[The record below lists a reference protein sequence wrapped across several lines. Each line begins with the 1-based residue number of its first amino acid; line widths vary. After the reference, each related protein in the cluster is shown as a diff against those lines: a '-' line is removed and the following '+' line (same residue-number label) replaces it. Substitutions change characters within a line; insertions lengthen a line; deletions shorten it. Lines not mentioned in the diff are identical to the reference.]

1 MIDLHAHTSAS
12 DGTYSPNELVTL
24 AKSEGIE
31 AIAITDHDTIEGVP
45 EALES
50 GEKIGLEVIP
60 GVEISIDHQPGSMHV
75 LGLFLDIKNKKLIEY
90 LTVLQ
95 ASRSSRNPKIIEKL
109 NELGLAISMED
120 VQKISGGGQVGRPH
134 IAAALLKDGYV
145 SSNQQAFDKYL
156 KKGAIAYFERN
167 RLTREETVDMIH
179 GAGGLVILAHPN
191 TLGVNGSSFS
201 YLMSE
206 LKEVGFDGLEVFY
219 NSHSQTDEDRLMK
232 IVDKNG
238 FIISGGTDFHGQN
251 KPSIKL
257 GVGYGNMAIPYEVLQ
272 EMKRQL

>member
-45 EALES
+45 EALEA
-50 GEKIGLEVIP
+50 GEKVGLEVIP
-60 GVEISIDHQPGSMHV
+60 GVEISLDHQPGSMHV

-120 VQKISGGGQVGRPH
+120 VQEISGGGQVGRPH

-156 KKGAIAYFERN
+156 KKGAIAYFERS

>member
-45 EALES
+45 EALEA

-156 KKGAIAYFERN
+156 KKGAIAYFERS